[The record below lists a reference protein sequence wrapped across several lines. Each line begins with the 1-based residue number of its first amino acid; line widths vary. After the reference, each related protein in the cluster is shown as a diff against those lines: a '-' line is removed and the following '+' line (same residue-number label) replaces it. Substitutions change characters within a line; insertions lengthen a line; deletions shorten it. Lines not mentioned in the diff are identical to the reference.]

1 MSDNDNNF
9 FVYFASWHIST
20 ILCIYFS
27 ALNKGKF
34 EHEEIEEAKRD
45 LGMPDIPLEVYP
57 RPQAIPSDR

>member
-1 MSDNDNNF
+1 MF
-9 FVYFASWHIST
+9 C
-20 ILCIYFS
+20 LFS